1 MLAHLLRTLIRRPL
15 LLLLG
20 LVIVV
25 AAGIQGWQRMPVDL
39 LPSLDVPVVNVITHL
54 PGSSPQDMELLI
66 SRPIEAQMRGIAGA
80 HRVLSTSAPGISQI
94 SIQFDWGTSVQD
106 ARQLVQARL
115 SQLIPLLPQGVTPRL
130 ESIGTTLQEVAGY
143 VIIGNSAPA
152 QLTTAVRY
160 QLLPRLANVDGVSF
174 VDILGGEQ
182 RAFIASIK
190 PEALMRLHLRLD
202 DIAKALALANRVE
215 IAGFAAQGGR
225 EWLVRSDGRAIT
237 LDDLGKIAVGT
248 TSAGRPVLLAEVAE
262 LRAAWAPKHYTVH
275 GGGKPAVAL
284 LVRKQPGASAL
295 QVVQQVDREL
305 RALQHLL
312 PPDSK
317 IEKFYD
323 QSEMISAARD
333 EIVQDL
339 WLGALLVVGVL
350 YFFLGSIRP
359 TLVVALTIPVTLLAT
374 LAAMQWLGL
383 SLNVVTMT
391 ALALA
396 IGMVVDDAIIVAE
409 NIARH
414 SGSDSGNVGE
424 EIEEKIGAKIEG
436 KGSDQAD
443 AAINGAVEIAGPDA
457 SGTFTT
463 VAAFLPLILL
473 GGIASLFLHPFGWTI
488 CLALLVSLLIS
499 LTMVPVLSAQGFR
512 PSAMRHAPGDRLM
525 LGIKGVVLR
534 LFEYAIAHRRTVVF
548 SVIGFIF
555 LGVIAALSGRAS
567 MLPPLDEGS
576 ILVEYTMPPGTALA
590 ESNRIG
596 NQLEKIALAQSDVST
611 VYRRTGSPM
620 SGYQVEGV
628 NRGELMIKL
637 AAKDHRTHSASE
649 IMAHFKRLYAPFS
662 GMSFLYHQ
670 PTQEKIDESFSGMPA
685 LFGVTVYGD
694 DEDTLIRLAARVETE
709 LKKNTHISNIIN
721 NTKVHSNQVTVR
733 LRHGALAQYG
743 LKPNDVM
750 SVVRAAGLGIQAT
763 QIIREQE
770 TIPVLLR
777 LEGIDLNHPDK
788 IAQLSVPLPNG
799 GWVPLAKVA
808 DILAAAGA
816 STITRLNGQREITLL
831 AEADGNLIS
840 VAREVEQQLTTL
852 NLPSGYSAAVSGQYQ
867 VLIHT
872 AVEFLWVTA
881 TAALLIYLIMVL
893 QFASWS
899 QPLAI
904 LAAIPLALSG
914 GLILLRMTG
923 QGIDISAGMGAL
935 TLIGIAVNNGIV
947 LVDFANGLMQKNL
960 PAKTAWKQAISVRL
974 RPVLLTTVTTIAS
987 LLPIAIGLGGASE
1000 IFRPFATM
1008 VIGGLITAMFGS
1020 LLLLPAILMKKSLSE
1035 EILAT

>member
-1 MLAHLLRTLIRRPL
+1 MLEYLLRTLIQRPL

-66 SRPIEAQMRGIAGA
+66 SRPIETQMRGIAGA
-80 HRVLSTSAPGISQI
+80 HRVLSTSASGISQI

-143 VIIGNSAPA
+143 VITGDSAPA

-182 RAFIASIK
+182 QAFIASIK

-225 EWLVRSDGRAIT
+225 EWQIRSDGRAIT
-237 LDDLGKIAVGT
+237 LDELGKMAVGT

-262 LRAAWAPKHYTVH
+262 LRVAWAPKHYTVH

-284 LVRKQPGASAL
+284 LIRKQSGASAL
-295 QVVQQVDREL
+295 KVVQQVDREL
-305 RALQHLL
+305 RSLQHLL
-312 PPDSK
+312 PLGSRV
-317 IEKFYD
+317 EKFYD
-323 QSEMISAARD
+323 QSEMISAAKD

-339 WLGALLVVGVL
+339 WLGALLVVSVL

-359 TLVVALTIPVTLLAT
+359 TLVVALSIPVTLLTT

-414 SGSDSGNVGE
+414 SGSDSGNVGAE
-424 EIEEKIGAKIEG
+424 GEGKIGE
-436 KGSDQAD
+436 KGSNQVD
-443 AAINGAVEIAGPDA
+443 AAINGTVEISGPDA

-463 VAAFLPLILL
+463 VAAFLPLVLL

-488 CLALLVSLLIS
+488 CVALLVSLLIS
-499 LTMVPVLSAQGFR
+499 LTMVPILSAKGFG
-512 PSAMRHAPGDRLM
+512 PSSKRQAPGDRLM
-525 LGIKGVVLR
+525 QSIKGVVLR
-534 LFEYAIAHRRTVVF
+534 LFEYAIGHQRTVAF
-548 SVIGFIF
+548 LVIGFVF
-555 LGVIAALSGRAS
+555 LGAMAVVSGRAS

-576 ILVEYTMPPGTALA
+576 ILVEYTMPPGTALV

-637 AAKDHRTHSASE
+637 APKDHRTHSASE
-649 IMAHFKRLYAPFS
+649 IMAYFKRLYAPFS

-694 DEDTLIRLAARVETE
+694 DEDTLIRLSARVEAE
-709 LKKNTHISNIIN
+709 LKKNTNISNIIN
-721 NTKVHSNQVTVR
+721 NTKVRSNQVTVR

-750 SVVRAAGLGIQAT
+750 SAVRAAGLGIQAT

-777 LEGIDLNHPDK
+777 LQGINLSQPDK
-788 IAQLSVPLPNG
+788 IDQLPVPVPNG

-808 DILAAAGA
+808 DILPTAVA
-816 STITRLNGQREITLL
+816 SSITRLNGQREVTLL

-840 VAREVEQQLTTL
+840 VAREVEKQLASL
-852 NLPSGYSAAVSGQYQ
+852 NLPVGYSVAVSGQYQ
-867 VLIHT
+867 VLMHT
-872 AVEFLWVTA
+872 AVEFLWVA
-881 TAALLIYLIMVL
+881 VTAALLIYLIMVS

-923 QGIDISAGMGAL
+923 QGIDISAAMGAL

-947 LVDFANGLMQKNL
+947 LVDFANRLMQKGL
-960 PAKTAWKQAISVRL
+960 PSKMAWKQAISVRL

-1000 IFRPFATM
+1000 IFRPFATV

-1035 EILAT
+1035 EVSAT